1 MPDSVLK
8 EAVLEIEERIGDIE
22 EEQSDITASQ
32 THSYAEKYEQNTFDD
47 SALRDL
53 SLLFSSVRV

>member
-1 MPDSVLK
+1 MK